1 MNRLTYTHQNGSYW
15 VMSPV
20 DFNTDSTI
28 AVEFFQYLV
37 GNANSVQVASQAGLR
52 PVSKVDK
59 FTFYLVLII

>member
-1 MNRLTYTHQNGSYW
+1 MNRFTNTHQNDSYW

-37 GNANSVQVASQAGLR
+37 GVNSVQVASQAGLR

-59 FTFYLVLII
+59 FIFYLVLII